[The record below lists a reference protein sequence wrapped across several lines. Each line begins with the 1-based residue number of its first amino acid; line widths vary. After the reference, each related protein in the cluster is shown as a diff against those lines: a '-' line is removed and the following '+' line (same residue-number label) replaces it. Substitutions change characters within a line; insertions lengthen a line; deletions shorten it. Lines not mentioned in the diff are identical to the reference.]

1 MAVENLQEIKLQ
13 IGLLDKDIKTQHT
26 VLDKI
31 SDSIEK
37 IQELNINLIKMM
49 SLHEQRLEQHE
60 KTDKFLAE
68 QIELRRRELI
78 DDIKDLHSRIT
89 TTSRELTDKMS
100 ELEGRVLDKLSDIKN
115 EIHTN
120 PSKPELTLK
129 DQIENK
135 YFWIFIGGAAVIL
148 WIIDHINLGVLGTL
162 IQK

>member
-1 MAVENLQEIKLQ
+1 MAVEDIQGIKLQ
-13 IGLLDKDIKTQHT
+13 VGLLDKDIKTQHT

-49 SLHEQRLEQHE
+49 SLHDQRLEQHE

-100 ELEGRVLDKLSDIKN
+100 ELESRVLDKLSDIKN

-120 PSKPELTLK
+120 PPKPEQTFK
-129 DQIENK
+129 EQIENK
-135 YFWIFIGGAAVIL
+135 YFWILIGGAAAIL
-148 WIIDHINLGVLGTL
+148 WMIDHIDFKVLDTL

>member
-49 SLHEQRLEQHE
+49 SLHDQRLEQHE

-89 TTSRELTDKMS
+89 TTSRELTDKMN
-100 ELEGRVLDKLSDIKN
+100 ELENRVLEKLSDIKD
-115 EIHTN
+115 EIHGPTRHS
-120 PSKPELTLK
+120 PTFKE
-129 DQIENK
+129 QIENK

>member
-49 SLHEQRLEQHE
+49 SLHDQRLEQHE

-115 EIHTN
+115 EIHT
-120 PSKPELTLK
+120 PKPELTLK

-135 YFWIFIGGAAVIL
+135 YFWICIGGAAVIL